1 MAVGRGW
8 PWPSVAVAVA
18 VAAAAEAVAA
28 AAVVVVVVGVFVTS
42 YGSSN
47 CRRHRLTVQ
56 EQLSEELEESPMKS
70 PGGHA
75 VIAGAMVTA

>member
-1 MAVGRGW
+1 MAVGRGRGRGR
-8 PWPSVAVAVA
+8 PRPRA

-28 AAVVVVVVGVFVTS
+28 AAVVVVVGVFVTS
-42 YGSSN
+42 YGRSN